1 MKGFVYLQMQKE
13 VQIVS
18 LQGELLTKIQ
28 TDENIQSVSV
38 SQYMYVQTSN
48 LSVYSVTGQY
58 MKQFQLKSQQKVIS
72 IQANEN
78 CFTLYYESGDIQ
90 CLLNKNSDVLRQLQ
104 MRKCFICCVSEGVDG
119 VAVGGV
125 NGVYWVELE

>member
-18 LQGELLTKIQ
+18 LQGELITKIQ

-58 MKQFQLKSQQKVIS
+58 MKQFQLKSQQKIIN

>member
-1 MKGFVYLQMQKE
+1 MQKE

-18 LQGELLTKIQ
+18 LQGELISKIQ

-38 SQYMYVQTSN
+38 SQYLYIQTSN

-104 MRKCFICCVSEGVDG
+104 MRKCLICCVSEGVDG

-125 NGVYWVELE
+125 NGVYWIELE